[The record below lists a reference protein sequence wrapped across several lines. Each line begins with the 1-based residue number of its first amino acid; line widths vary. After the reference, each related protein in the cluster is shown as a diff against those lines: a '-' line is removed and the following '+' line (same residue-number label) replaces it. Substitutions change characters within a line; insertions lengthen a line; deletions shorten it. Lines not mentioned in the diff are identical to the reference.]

1 MTMAL
6 LDLTVLAER
15 LGPAAAAVIVT
26 LAFVQYLRWSSER
39 NSAALDQFRTTLADI
54 SARHYEAWATFTHQ
68 LRSLDAA
75 HQSANEQR
83 QAQILMH
90 QREMLD
96 QQHEMVEM
104 MRRFRAESA
113 PPIRSAKE
121 TK

>member
-26 LAFVQYLRWSSER
+26 LAFILFLRCSSER
-39 NSAALDQFRTTLADI
+39 NAAALDQFRATLADI
-54 SARHYEAWATFTHQ
+54 SARHYEAWSVFTHQ
-68 LRSLDAA
+68 IRSLDAA

-96 QQHEMVEM
+96 QQHEMIEM
-104 MRRFRAESA
+104 MRRVRAEST
-113 PPIRSAKE
+113 PRIRSAKE
-121 TK
+121 TN